1 MLQTRGI
8 IGKPDKNESMIKFT
22 DRFEKIISAILLGF
36 GMVIIVYQVVQLIWN
51 TIKSFDQRFREAGL
65 DYAPEYTK
73 TIAILFFNI
82 LLMIEILQTIKVF
95 SHNHIIKVRIIL
107 IVCLIAASRK
117 IFELGEGH
125 SDPMA
130 MFALAAL
137 ILSLAAGYFLV
148 SRYTKD
154 PVEET
159 EKENVQR

>member
-1 MLQTRGI
+1 
-8 IGKPDKNESMIKFT
+8 MIKFT
-22 DRFEKIISAILLGF
+22 DRFEKLISAILLGF
-36 GMVIIVYQVVQLIWN
+36 GMVIIAYQVVQLIWN
-51 TIKSFDQRFREAGL
+51 TIKSFEQRFREAGL

-82 LLMIEILQTIKVF
+82 LLMIEIVQTIKLF

-117 IFELGEGH
+117 ILELGEGH
-125 SDPMA
+125 SDPMT

-148 SRYTKD
+148 SRYTND

-159 EKENVQR
+159 ETKEKV

>member
-1 MLQTRGI
+1 
-8 IGKPDKNESMIKFT
+8 MIKFT
-22 DRFEKIISAILLGF
+22 DRFEKVVAAILLGF
-36 GMVIIVYQVVQLIWN
+36 GMVIIAYQVVQLIWN
-51 TIKSFDQRFREAGL
+51 TIKSFEQRFKDTGL

-82 LLMIEILQTIKVF
+82 LLMIEIVQTIKVS
-95 SHNHIIKVRIIL
+95 SHNHIIKVRVIL

-117 IFELGEGH
+117 ILELGEGH
-125 SDPMA
+125 SDPMT

-159 EKENVQR
+159 EKKEKYDG

>member
-1 MLQTRGI
+1 
-8 IGKPDKNESMIKFT
+8 MIKFT
-22 DRFEKIISAILLGF
+22 DRFEKLIAAILLGF
-36 GMVIIVYQVVQLIWN
+36 GMVIIAYQVVQLIWS
-51 TIKSFDQRFREAGL
+51 TIKSFEQRFRDTGL

-82 LLMIEILQTIKVF
+82 LLMIEIVQTIKVS
-95 SHNHIIKVRIIL
+95 SHNHIIKVRVIL

-117 IFELGEGH
+117 ILELGEGH
-125 SDPMA
+125 SDPMT

-154 PVEET
+154 PVEGG
-159 EKENVQR
+159 EKKEKV

>member
-1 MLQTRGI
+1 
-8 IGKPDKNESMIKFT
+8 MIKFT
-22 DRFEKIISAILLGF
+22 DRFEKLISAILLGF
-36 GMVIIVYQVVQLIWN
+36 GMVIIAYQVVQLIWN
-51 TIKSFDQRFREAGL
+51 TIKSFEQRFREAGL

-82 LLMIEILQTIKVF
+82 LLMIEIVQTIKVF
-95 SHNHIIKVRIIL
+95 SHNHIIKVRVIL

-117 IFELGEGH
+117 ILELGEGH
-125 SDPMA
+125 SDPMT

-159 EKENVQR
+159 ETKEKV

>member
-1 MLQTRGI
+1 
-8 IGKPDKNESMIKFT
+8 MIKFA
-22 DRFEKIISAILLGF
+22 DRFERIISMILLGF
-36 GMVIIVYQVVQLIWN
+36 GLVIIAYQVVQLIWN
-51 TIKSFDQRFREAGL
+51 TVKSFEQRFSQAGL

-82 LLMIEILQTIKVF
+82 LLMIEIVQTIKIF
-95 SHNHIIKVRIIL
+95 SHNHIIKVRVIL

-117 IFELGEGH
+117 ILELGEGH
-125 SDPMA
+125 DDPMA

-154 PVEET
+154 PVEEHN
-159 EKENVQR
+159 E

>member
-1 MLQTRGI
+1 
-8 IGKPDKNESMIKFT
+8 MIKFT
-22 DRFEKIISAILLGF
+22 NRFEKLISAILLGF
-36 GMVIIVYQVVQLIWN
+36 GMVIIAYQVVQLIWN
-51 TIKSFDQRFREAGL
+51 TIKSFQQRFSETGL

-82 LLMIEILQTIKVF
+82 LLMMEIVQTIKVF
-95 SHNHIIKVRIIL
+95 SHNHIIKVRVIL

-117 IFELGEGH
+117 ILELGEGH
-125 SDPMA
+125 SDPMT

-148 SRYTKD
+148 SRYSND

-159 EKENVQR
+159 ETNEKV

>member
-1 MLQTRGI
+1 
-8 IGKPDKNESMIKFT
+8 MIKFT
-22 DRFEKIISAILLGF
+22 NRFEKLVSAILLGF
-36 GMVIIVYQVVQLIWN
+36 GMVIIAYQVVQLIWN
-51 TIKSFDQRFREAGL
+51 TIKSFQQRFSETGL

-82 LLMIEILQTIKVF
+82 LLMMEIVQTIKVF
-95 SHNHIIKVRIIL
+95 SHNHIIKVRVIL

-117 IFELGEGH
+117 ILELGEGH
-125 SDPMA
+125 SDPMT

-148 SRYTKD
+148 SRYTSD

-159 EKENVQR
+159 ETNEKV

>member
-1 MLQTRGI
+1 
-8 IGKPDKNESMIKFT
+8 MIKFS
-22 DRFEKIISAILLGF
+22 DRFEKLITAILLGF
-36 GMVIIVYQVVQLIWN
+36 GMVIIAYQVVQLIWN
-51 TIKSFDQRFREAGL
+51 TIKSLEQRFREAGL

-73 TIAILFFNI
+73 TIPILFFNI
-82 LLMIEILQTIKVF
+82 LLMIEIVQTIKVS
-95 SHNHIIKVRIIL
+95 SHNHIIKVRVIL

-137 ILSLAAGYFLV
+137 ILSLATGYFLV

-159 EKENVQR
+159 EKKKGMMDNV

>member
-1 MLQTRGI
+1 
-8 IGKPDKNESMIKFT
+8 MIKFT

-36 GMVIIVYQVVQLIWN
+36 GMVIIAYQVVQLIWN
-51 TIKSFDQRFREAGL
+51 TIKSFEQRFREAGL

-73 TIAILFFNI
+73 TVAILFFNI
-82 LLMIEILQTIKVF
+82 LLMIEIVQTIKVF

-117 IFELGEGH
+117 ILELGEGH

-159 EKENVQR
+159 EKERNV

>member
-1 MLQTRGI
+1 
-8 IGKPDKNESMIKFT
+8 MIKFS
-22 DRFEKIISAILLGF
+22 DRFEKLISAILLGF
-36 GMVIIVYQVVQLIWN
+36 GMVIIAYQVVQLIWN
-51 TIKSFDQRFREAGL
+51 TVKSLELRFREAGL

-73 TIAILFFNI
+73 TIPILFFNI
-82 LLMIEILQTIKVF
+82 LLMIEIVQTIKVS
-95 SHNHIIKVRIIL
+95 SHNHIIKVRVIL

-137 ILSLAAGYFLV
+137 ILSLATGYFLV

-154 PVEET
+154 PVEDT
-159 EKENVQR
+159 EKERKV

>member
-1 MLQTRGI
+1 
-8 IGKPDKNESMIKFT
+8 MIKFT
-22 DRFEKIISAILLGF
+22 NRFEKLISAILLGF
-36 GMVIIVYQVVQLIWN
+36 GMVIIAYQVVQLIWN
-51 TIKSFDQRFREAGL
+51 TIKSFEQRFREAGL

-82 LLMIEILQTIKVF
+82 LLMIEIVQTIKVF
-95 SHNHIIKVRIIL
+95 SHNHIIKVRVIL

-117 IFELGEGH
+117 ILELGEGH
-125 SDPMA
+125 SDPMT

-154 PVEET
+154 PVEEI
-159 EKENVQR
+159 EKE